1 MGTETGR
8 VMWSGGCS
16 GVDGASLR
24 SLVSLHQSLISF
36 IFSENNHFEATYGN
50 RHDTTRQRNETWND
64 NVSHMLAKTRV
75 AGKGSHARGARQGVL
90 GEIYG
95 MCLYTLSRPALS
107 NYQMDSAAKIA
118 GYYLLAACEM
128 TLLDSRYSG
137 RFLPTPQQ
145 GREQRV
151 ACQGCVLDKLFG
163 SR

>member
-1 MGTETGR
+1 MGT
-8 VMWSGGCS
+8 
-16 GVDGASLR
+16 
-24 SLVSLHQSLISF
+24 
-36 IFSENNHFEATYGN
+36 
-50 RHDTTRQRNETWND
+50 DTTRQRNETWND

-90 GEIYG
+90 CDIYG
-95 MCLYTLSRPALS
+95 TLSRPALS

-128 TLLDSRYSG
+128 TLLVSRYSG
-137 RFLPTPQQ
+137 RFLPPPQQ